1 MYHRIGDEAEF
12 PSTSVSKEQFE
23 AHISLLEQQMH
34 DTFDSALRLAT
45 HPAPPQ
51 PAEEGAP
58 AEPRPTLELLK
69 SWTQPRLLFKG
80 EAVLLKPRDEPVVD
94 LDA

>member
-1 MYHRIGDEAEF
+1 MRLRLPEHMQGKGCSLTTYPEF
-12 PSTSVSKEQFE
+12 L
-23 AHISLLEQQMH
+23 SLLEQQMH

-51 PAEEGAP
+51 PAEECAP